1 MAVLAMAAASDIRNL
16 AIKCFAF
23 ALNRG
28 STGFIWVIF
37 IIIIVVIVI
46 VFILLNWEIQIHFS
60 SPLFPASFEAKPI
73 IFIKAVL
80 LIPDQEDCHY
90 LFLASIFSH
99 VKESQRHFFLILA
112 ILSYW

>member
-1 MAVLAMAAASDIRNL
+1 
-16 AIKCFAF
+16 
-23 ALNRG
+23 
-28 STGFIWVIF
+28 
-37 IIIIVVIVI
+37 
-46 VFILLNWEIQIHFS
+46 
-60 SPLFPASFEAKPI
+60 LFPASFEAKPI

-112 ILSYW
+112 ILSY